1 MWGFLTGPPPN
12 CHSHWQMNKYPGKRT
27 FTAIGSGG
35 SEFRAAMV
43 QAVEAVVG
51 PVPED
56 CVAER
61 PSSKVRHARART

>member
-1 MWGFLTGPPPN
+1 
-12 CHSHWQMNKYPGKRT
+12 MNKYPGKRT

-43 QAVEAVVG
+43 QAVETVVG

-56 CVAER
+56 CVVER
-61 PSSKVRHARART
+61 PSSKVRHAPIHTVCLW